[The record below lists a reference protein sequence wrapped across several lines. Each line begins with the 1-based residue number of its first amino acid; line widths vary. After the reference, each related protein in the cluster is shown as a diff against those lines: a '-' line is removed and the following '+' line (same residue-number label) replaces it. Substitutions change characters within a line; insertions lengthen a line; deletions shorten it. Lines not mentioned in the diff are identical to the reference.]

1 MKLRIAMLAACA
13 GMLLASPVFARDGEP
28 IDGVETKL
36 DRKSRARHQKIQ
48 EPKSPPAQ
56 FQKTTP
62 GPANPKFKIP
72 DNDSPRPLNR

>member
-13 GMLLASPVFARDGEP
+13 GMLLATPGSAREGEP

-36 DRKSRARHQKIQ
+36 DRKKARTSI
-48 EPKSPPAQ
+48 PK
-56 FQKTTP
+56 QKTTTP
-62 GPANPKFKIP
+62 VPANPKFKIP